1 MLKATVVLPYT
12 TNLPRDVST
21 NTFWFGYPLIGPGD
35 PEEVAEWLE
44 EFYIGP
50 VNGPTVGQFL
60 SGVISRATDAC
71 RVEIYDTTRP
81 APNPPIHTHTF
92 TLPANTT
99 TLNLPNEV
107 AVCASFQAPVMP
119 GQPQARRRGRIY
131 VGPLKVNVAEGDHT
145 VAPRP
150 GGVFV
155 DTLVGAC
162 ERLAGHEG
170 PSPGNRWIVW
180 STVNQSGAAVTNGWV
195 NNEFDTQRRRQPA
208 ESARDVWSISI

>member
-21 NTFWFGYPLIGPGD
+21 NTFWFGYPLIGPDD

-44 EFYIGP
+44 EFYVEP
-50 VNGPTVGQFL
+50 VGTRTVGQFL

-81 APNPPIHTHTF
+81 IPNPPIHTHTF
-92 TLPANTT
+92 TLPSGGT

-107 AVCASFQAPVMP
+107 AVCASFQAPAVAGM
-119 GQPQARRRGRIY
+119 PQARRRGRIY
-131 VGPLKVNVAEGDHT
+131 VGPLKTSVVEGDENDP
-145 VAPRP
+145 PRP
-150 GGVFV
+150 GGLFV

-170 PSPGNRWIVW
+170 PSAGNRWIVW
-180 STVNQSGAAVTNGWV
+180 STVNETGAVVTNGWV
-195 NNEFDTQRRRQPA
+195 NNEFDTQRRRQPR
-208 ESARDVWSISI
+208 ESARDVWSISV